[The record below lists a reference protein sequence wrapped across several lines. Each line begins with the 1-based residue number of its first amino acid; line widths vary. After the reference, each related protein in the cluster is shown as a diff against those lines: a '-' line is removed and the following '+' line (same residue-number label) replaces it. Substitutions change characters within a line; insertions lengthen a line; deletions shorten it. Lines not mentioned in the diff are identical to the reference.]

1 MAPGKKRPTSSLFGH
16 YGAPHA
22 PGATVARPPPVPLPR
37 LTPRPSDAARAGQQR
52 NRRWSSAA
60 RRSGFGGNWHACRSD
75 GASTA
80 ATRRVGRRGRATRFP
95 TRLPTRY
102 PTPAPIHCKIGAW
115 RTWSTCIKNCIKKC
129 GAGSQR
135 SCRSNQSARYGGNA
149 CPHALETQRCNAQ
162 PCPIDGG
169 SGMWSAWGTATVA
182 PASRPARGRLPLA
195 TEHHSNEPWS
205 HMSVRHVRSQ
215 LPW

>member
-1 MAPGKKRPTSSLFGH
+1 M
-16 YGAPHA
+16 
-22 PGATVARPPPVPLPR
+22 
-37 LTPRPSDAARAGQQR
+37 
-52 NRRWSSAA
+52 
-60 RRSGFGGNWHACRSD
+60 
-75 GASTA
+75 
-80 ATRRVGRRGRATRFP
+80 
-95 TRLPTRY
+95 
-102 PTPAPIHCKIGAW
+102 IGAW

-135 SCRSNQSARYGGNA
+135 RCRSNQSARYGGNA